1 MMEDF
6 VACENIKRF
15 HNQLLMAK
23 DEPER
28 KLLLELINSEEE
40 KLKAFIA
47 RERSRRGT

>member
-6 VACENIKRF
+6 VAIENIKRF
-15 HNQLLMAK
+15 RNQLLVAK

-28 KLLLELINSEEE
+28 KLLLELMSAEEE

-47 RERSRRGT
+47 SHPE